1 LFFVIRLKINKNSK
15 KKFVHLCPFYY
26 IYSEQ
31 LQQNKKEDEVTEQA
45 APLPIEHSM
54 DALEKE
60 KKEILSR
67 YRKLFRVAKPVL
79 KGDDAKQ
86 IKKAFTIAM
95 NAHKDMRRKSGEPYI
110 FHPLEV
116 AQICVEE
123 IGLGATS
130 IICALLHDVVED
142 TDMSLKDIEKE
153 FGLKVARIIDG
164 LTKISGNFEQ
174 GTSAQAENFRKMLL
188 TLSEDVRV
196 ILIKLADRLH
206 NMRTLGSM
214 ARNSQL
220 KIAHE
225 TIFIYAPLAHR
236 LGLYKIKSEL
246 EDLYLK
252 YTEPVI
258 YKDIANKLK
267 TTKATRDRF
276 IESFIKPLQK
286 KLVDTGIKF
295 IIKGRPK
302 HIYSIWNKVK
312 SQNTAFE
319 DIFDLF
325 AIRIIVQDVSPDK
338 EKSACWQVYSIV
350 TDEYK
355 PNPDRLKD
363 WISIPK
369 ANGYESL
376 HTTVMSQT
384 GQWVE
389 VQIRTERMD
398 EISERGYAAHFKY
411 KGNDTSMD
419 APLDRWI
426 NQVRETLESQD
437 KSAIEF
443 LEDFRGNFYNEE
455 VFVFTPKGD
464 LKVLRKGA
472 TVLDFAFEIH
482 TDIGKKCTAGKVNS
496 QLAPISYVLQNGDQV
511 EILTT
516 KNQKPSEDWLRFV
529 TTSKA
534 KARIKDLLKEENKI
548 YFSDGKELI
557 NKKLKT
563 LGIEN
568 NLETLNQLRAYFN
581 KKDYN
586 DLYYSFGK
594 GYINIDEIKKFK
606 SDREARINKQAKI
619 ELDNKAFVDAKSFE
633 KGLKKAKGVDT
644 LYIGD
649 DFQEIDFTLARC
661 CNPIPGDD
669 VFGFLTVNEGIKI
682 HRNSCPNAQQL
693 LSQYGNRVIKATW
706 SSQVAKAFIASIHID
721 GIDRMGMI
729 QDISK
734 LISSELHINM
744 RSLAVDTNDGIFTG
758 VIKLYVQDTHHL
770 ELLMDKLAAING
782 INKIS
787 RVDSEK

>member
-1 LFFVIRLKINKNSK
+1 M
-15 KKFVHLCPFYY
+15 
-26 IYSEQ
+26 
-31 LQQNKKEDEVTEQA
+31 
-45 APLPIEHSM
+45 IEHIVTASM
-54 DALEKE
+54 AEERQSNESMIDLVKE
-60 KKEILSR
+60 RSEILTR
-67 YRKLFRVAKPVL
+67 YRQLLRAAKPVL
-79 KGDDAKQ
+79 KDNDAKQ
-86 IKKAFTIAM
+86 IKKAFEISM

-110 FHPLEV
+110 YHPLEV

-142 TDMSLKDIEKE
+142 TDMTLKDIERD
-153 FGLKVARIIDG
+153 FGPKVAQIIDG
-164 LTKISGNFEQ
+164 LTKIGGNFEQ

-196 ILIKLADRLH
+196 ILIKLADRTH

-252 YTEPVI
+252 YTEPEV
-258 YKDIANKLK
+258 YKDIADKLK
-267 TTKATRDRF
+267 TTKESRDRF
-276 IESFIKPLQK
+276 IENFIHPLQK
-286 KLVDTGIKF
+286 KLHDAGLKF

-312 SQNTAFE
+312 TSHTAFE

-325 AIRIIVQDVSPDK
+325 AIRVIIQKVSAEK
-338 EKSACWQVYSIV
+338 EKSACWQAYSIV
-350 TDEYK
+350 TDEYT

-376 HTTVMSQT
+376 HTTVMSHT

-411 KGNDTSMD
+411 KGNDTSIE

-426 NQVRETLESQD
+426 NQVRETLESGD

-455 VFVFTPKGD
+455 VFVFTPKGE

-496 QLAPISYVLQNGDQV
+496 QLVPISYVMQNGDQV

-534 KARIKDLLKEENKI
+534 KARIKDLLKEENKV
-548 YFSDGKELI
+548 YFSDGKDIIL
-557 NKKLKT
+557 KRFKT
-563 LGIEN
+563 LGLEN

-594 GYINIDEIKKFK
+594 GYIHSDEIKKFK
-606 SDREARINKQAKI
+606 TDRDARLNKQAKI
-619 ELDNKAFVDAKSFE
+619 EIDNKDFIDAKSFE
-633 KGLKKAKGVDT
+633 KAIKKVKGVDT
-644 LYIGD
+644 LFIGD
-649 DFQEIDFTLARC
+649 DLQEIDFTLARC

-682 HRNSCPNAQQL
+682 HRNSCPNSPKL
-693 LSQYGNRVIKATW
+693 LSQYGNRVIKARW
-706 SSQVAKAFIASIHID
+706 SSQVAKAFVASIHLD

-734 LISSELHINM
+734 VISSELHINM
-744 RSLAVDTNDGIFTG
+744 RSLSVDTNEGIFTG
-758 VIKLYVQDTHHL
+758 DIKLYVLDTRHL
-770 ELLMDKLAAING
+770 EILMHQLESIEG
-782 INKIS
+782 INQVT
-787 RVDSEK
+787 RVDSEG